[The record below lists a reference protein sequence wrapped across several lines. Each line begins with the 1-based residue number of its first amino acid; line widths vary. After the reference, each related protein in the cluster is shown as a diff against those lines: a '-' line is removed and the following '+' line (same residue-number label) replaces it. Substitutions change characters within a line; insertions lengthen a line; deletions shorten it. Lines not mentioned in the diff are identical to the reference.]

1 MPVIRIPDPVFER
14 LQGIAT
20 PLVDTPASV
29 IEKLLDFYDSHGELR
44 ARVTSATRVQ
54 PEPTAGTS
62 AFNVEAPPDLHHT
75 RVLSARFDGQTASN
89 WNDLVHVAHRQAL
102 ERFGSFDEL
111 RSVSLSK
118 IASGRR
124 SDSGYHPVADLNL
137 SVQNVDSNLAW
148 RNTVNLAQRLRVPVE
163 VEFEWRQAE
172 GAANPGRRGSMAWA
186 PPPRER
192 SSPA

>member
-29 IEKLLDFYDSHGELR
+29 IEKLLDFYDSNGGQR
-44 ARVTSATRVQ
+44 AGATSAKPVH
-54 PEPTAGTS
+54 PEPPARTLAFTA
-62 AFNVEAPPDLHHT
+62 EAPPDLHHT

-89 WNDLVHVAHRQAL
+89 WNDLVQVAHLWAL
-102 ERFGSFDEL
+102 QRLGSFEEL
-111 RSVSLSK
+111 RSISLSK
-118 IASGRR
+118 ISSGRR

-172 GAANPGRRGSMAWA
+172 GSANPGQRGSLVWA
-186 PPPRER
+186 PPTRDR
-192 SSPA
+192 SSSV